1 MADREKVIKGLEACL
16 DEADCTKCYKD
27 GPGFGYACR
36 DSLMRDALVAL
47 KEREA
52 VEPKLVGVNTWIC
65 GECGAFLGWEEFTQS
80 GLELVENRFCPHCG
94 RRVKWNA

>member
-36 DSLMRDALVAL
+36 ESLMRDALVAL
-47 KEREA
+47 KEQEA
-52 VEPKLVGVNTWIC
+52 VEPREQEETRTWIVC
-65 GECGAFLGWEEFTQS
+65 GNCFQHLISRW
-80 GLELVENRFCPHCG
+80 LWCPYCG
-94 RRVKWNA
+94 RKVKWRG